1 MQKVNFKKIIIFSLF
16 CLRFCF
22 GPQVCIGNSSLRIC
36 GFVPQ
41 RGGVRNIILLHTH
54 TSYFLST
61 PLINFLF
68 THSLFTQ
75 HTITNRARP
84 PFVTF
89 QCTDLFFHFQYVFH
103 EGESIISTY
112 VLTPSR
118 KRVTTTEIFRRLSK
132 NA

>member
-1 MQKVNFKKIIIFSLF
+1 MQKVNLKKKIIIFSLF

-22 GPQVCIGNSSLRIC
+22 GPQVCIGNSSLSIC
-36 GFVPQ
+36 ASAWWCQ
-41 RGGVRNIILLHTH
+41 KHNLTSHTH

-75 HTITNRARP
+75 HTITNRART
-84 PFVTF
+84 PFVMF

-118 KRVTTTEIFRRLSK
+118 KRVTTTEIFQRLSK